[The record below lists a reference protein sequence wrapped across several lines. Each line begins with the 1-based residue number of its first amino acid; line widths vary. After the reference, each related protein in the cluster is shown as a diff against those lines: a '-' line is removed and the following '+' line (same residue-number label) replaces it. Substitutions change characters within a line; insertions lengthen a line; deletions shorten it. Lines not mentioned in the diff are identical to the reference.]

1 MLNVFAEFEIQVKTA
16 IKEESSESEESDCE
30 KLKHKAGFH
39 HRAWKKNILTS
50 FLSGYPKMFTTK
62 LFCI

>member
-30 KLKHKAGFH
+30 KLKHKAGYH
-39 HRAWKKNILTS
+39 HRVWITEKKIS
-50 FLSGYPKMFTTK
+50 
-62 LFCI
+62 

>member
-1 MLNVFAEFEIQVKTA
+1 VKTA

-39 HRAWKKNILTS
+39 HRAWITEEKKILS
-50 FLSGYPKMFTTK
+50 
-62 LFCI
+62 